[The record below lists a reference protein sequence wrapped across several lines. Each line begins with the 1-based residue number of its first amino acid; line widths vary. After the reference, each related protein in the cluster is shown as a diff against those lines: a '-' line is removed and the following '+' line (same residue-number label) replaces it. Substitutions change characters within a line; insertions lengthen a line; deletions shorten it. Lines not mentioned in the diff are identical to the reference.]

1 MIELCTGACVAW
13 RAPAQQ
19 SRMHRSSCG
28 AAPLCTTYLP
38 QASQQRQSW
47 CHPRIRQNF
56 ASTAVHVKLV
66 SGGLHA
72 RRSVRRKSA
81 EHRSACRCFHDGF
94 PNVFVRNAVSIRNRH
109 VAFLCSFHRPD
120 VIFEQLSVMYALP
133 RLFIGSFTVV
143 LPFFPTGTL
152 ERVRSLQTDVR
163 MCCDIRAQSTP
174 ATGHQWERRAPY
186 CHAPTL
192 LHASGAERSM
202 MSSYAHWQQTLCSS
216 IANDKAQ
223 CR

>member
-1 MIELCTGACVAW
+1 MYGSFRSLARTSSAVTHAPQLVWRRTIMHDLLAASISTASELVPSTN
-13 RAPAQQ
+13 
-19 SRMHRSSCG
+19 
-28 AAPLCTTYLP
+28 
-38 QASQQRQSW
+38 QA
-47 CHPRIRQNF
+47 NF

-72 RRSVRRKSA
+72 RRKSA

-186 CHAPTL
+186 CHAPA
-192 LHASGAERSM
+192 LHAIGAERSM
-202 MSSYAHWQQTLCSS
+202 MSSYAHWHQTHCFS
-216 IANDKAQ
+216 IANGKVE